1 MSGLIV
7 RTSSKDWLPS
17 LAAAY
22 RARTTVTLIDDAQL
36 GVDPINQTLLEM
48 GLKASLSAREWSA
61 VLIGLGV
68 SAMGAYLL
76 VMAIVDPEPF
86 SKISFAIGT
95 GAALAMGGAFSSMRV
110 LTGHNPP
117 TIRVL
122 PNAGFEIAFE

>member
-1 MSGLIV
+1 MTGLIV
-7 RTSSKDWLPS
+7 KTSSKDWLPA

-22 RARTTVTLIDDAQL
+22 RQRVTVTLVDDAHL

-48 GLKASLSAREWSA
+48 GMKANLSLREWSA
-61 VLIGLGV
+61 VMIGLGV
-68 SAMGAYLL
+68 SAVGAYLL

-95 GAALAMGGAFSSMRV
+95 GAVLTMGGAGSSLRV
-110 LTGHNPP
+110 LTGHKPP
-117 TIRVL
+117 TIRLL